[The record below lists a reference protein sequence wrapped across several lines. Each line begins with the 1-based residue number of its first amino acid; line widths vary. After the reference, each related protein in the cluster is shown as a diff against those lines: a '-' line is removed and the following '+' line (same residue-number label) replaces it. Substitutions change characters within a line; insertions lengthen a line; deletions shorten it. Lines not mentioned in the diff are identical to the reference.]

1 MKKIISIVIC
11 TILVALLVVICT
23 FGVSAAEFQ
32 GYDGQISNE
41 QNQSNGS
48 IAVESYVYSH
58 FTLTIPETIDT
69 SDPNSGEVTVSN
81 ASLEDNYVIKVGIDN
96 LNENHKVIMNHKTK
110 QGVTAEM
117 TVNGNFSRMAN
128 DPDYNTVLI
137 FDDNGTSCLNCSMDF
152 NAPAGGYEGTV
163 MYSVNCVP
171 ST

>member
-1 MKKIISIVIC
+1 MKKIICMLIAVLMVISC
-11 TILVALLVVICT
+11 AVS
-23 FGVSAAEFQ
+23 VSAAEFQ

-58 FTLTIPETIDT
+58 FTLTIPETMDT

-81 ASLEDNYVIKVGIDN
+81 ASLEDDYVIKVGIDN
-96 LNENHKVIMNHKTK
+96 LNENHKVTMNHKTK

-117 TVNGNFSRMAN
+117 TVNGNYSRMAN
-128 DPDYNTVLI
+128 DPDYSTVLI
-137 FDDNGTSCLNCSMDF
+137 FNDNGTSYLNCSMDF

-163 MYSVNCVP
+163 MYTVNCVP